1 MRLWQL
7 EASHVAGGHKVTS
20 LWKTEQHLLKKL
32 NGVPIWPSNSTQ
44 ILTQENL
51 TQRTHPGIPIAAI
64 IHNGP
69 TVKTGQTAAR
79 ETWQGNVVHP
89 HNIHKKE

>member
-1 MRLWQL
+1 MAQQL
-7 EASHVAGGHKVTS
+7 HPDS
-20 LWKTEQHLLKKL
+20 
-32 NGVPIWPSNSTQ
+32 
-44 ILTQENL
+44 
-51 TQRTHPGIPIAAI
+51 HPGESDTENSPRDSHSAI